1 MKGKQLMAQ
10 TDSNTSKNKF
20 KHLLFHQRTLIEF
33 MLNKGYKPAAI
44 ARELGVNRSTITRE
58 LERSMVQQIVMGK
71 TVLRYFAETAQQIA
85 DKKKSNVGRKP
96 KFLQCSEFISHA
108 DKLMKENKF
117 SPDVVVGQAK
127 DLELFTPDKMVCTN
141 TLYRYIDA
149 GVLKT
154 RNIDLA
160 QKLSRAPQKPRHR
173 TNKRILGKSIEE
185 RPEEINNR
193 STFGHWE
200 IDCVLLK
207 KTKEKVLLTMIERV
221 TRHSI
226 IRIIE
231 SKTAACVS
239 QAIRSLQLE
248 YGPSFKDVFKSIT
261 SDNGS
266 EFADLTSSLENVG
279 TEIYYA
285 HPYSS
290 WERGANEQNNGIIR
304 RFVPKGI
311 DPAVVTHDMIRRV
324 EAWINHY
331 PRKVLGYATSFDVFC
346 QYIYDFAA

>member
-1 MKGKQLMAQ
+1 MINTLSDIVEKDEQLSKFIKVVFIPNYRVTVAEILMNA
-10 TDSNTSKNKF
+10 TDVS
-20 KHLLFHQRTLIEF
+20 
-33 MLNKGYKPAAI
+33 
-44 ARELGVNRSTITRE
+44 
-58 LERSMVQQIVMGK
+58 QQI
-71 TVLRYFAETAQQIA
+71 
-85 DKKKSNVGRKP
+85 S
-96 KFLQCSEFISHA
+96 
-108 DKLMKENKF
+108 
-117 SPDVVVGQAK
+117 
-127 DLELFTPDKMVCTN
+127 
-141 TLYRYIDA
+141 
-149 GVLKT
+149 
-154 RNIDLA
+154 
-160 QKLSRAPQKPRHR
+160 
-173 TNKRILGKSIEE
+173 
-185 RPEEINNR
+185 
-193 STFGHWE
+193 
-200 IDCVLLK
+200 
-207 KTKEKVLLTMIERV
+207 
-221 TRHSI
+221 
-226 IRIIE
+226 
-231 SKTAACVS
+231 TAACVS
-239 QAIRSLQLE
+239 QVIRSLQLE